1 MITKISKNIM
11 GTISF
16 DAKFNGMR
24 KPQDFIVYPIKAD
37 DDPVQI
43 KIQSDK
49 RSGFISLV
57 SGAVTLYPGQYFM
70 GQVVQVGVLTAEEL
84 FELKA
89 NIMATAS
96 GKAGTNGIV
105 YCDNSGAVDVF
116 GVAA

>member
-1 MITKISKNIM
+1 
-11 GTISF
+11 
-16 DAKFNGMR
+16 
-24 KPQDFIVYPIKAD
+24 
-37 DDPVQI
+37 
-43 KIQSDK
+43 
-49 RSGFISLV
+49 
-57 SGAVTLYPGQYFM
+57 
-70 GQVVQVGVLTAEEL
+70 VVQVGALTAEEL